1 MGEANPLPDIEFNKR
16 LAVGWLEQVDQR
28 NLSAMLSTTAP
39 GWRMHG
45 GPPGLASG
53 PDGVRTLM
61 EHLAGV
67 TQRWTI
73 DDVIAENDRVVVR
86 ATNNCEQE
94 DFLGVPAAGINQV
107 FTATFTFRIADGL
120 VQEIW
125 RNADDLGRLL
135 QLGAVI
141 TGPPPE

>member
-1 MGEANPLPDIEFNKR
+1 MPDIEFNKR

-28 NLSAMLSTTAP
+28 NVLAMLSTTAP
-39 GWRMHG
+39 DWQLHG
-45 GPPGLASG
+45 GPPGLPSG

-61 EHLAGV
+61 EHLSGV

-73 DDVIAENDRVVVR
+73 DDVIAEDDRVVVR
-86 ATNNCEQE
+86 ATNNCEQ
-94 DFLGVPAAGINQV
+94 DTFFGVPAAGVNQV
-107 FTATFTFRIADGL
+107 FTATFTFRISDGL

-141 TGPPPE
+141 TGPLPE